1 MVLLI
6 LLVKPDYM
14 KQDFSENEY
23 KAFVTEVKAKVYQLQ
38 HEALRRVNKS
48 LVTLYW
54 EIGKSIA
61 EKQEKHGWGKSV
73 VANLSKDLQNEF
85 TGVNG
90 FSVQNLWYMRKFYKR
105 YTILQQAAGEI
116 SWTHNMVIMDK
127 CKSLKESEFY
137 IAMARKYGWTRNV
150 LIHQIEGKSY
160 EQYLL
165 GQTNF
170 DKTLPEKYRNQAKLA
185 VKDEY
190 NLEFLELTEKHNEKE
205 LELAIMRNIR
215 HFLSEMG
222 GDFAFIGN
230 QFKLE
235 VGSENFYIDI
245 LLFHRRL
252 KALVALEL
260 KTGSF
265 KPEYAG
271 KMSFYLTVLNEKV
284 KTEDEIASI
293 GIIVCK
299 DKDRTIVEYALK
311 DTSHPVGVASY
322 RVTSVLPQAL
332 KEYLPSAEVIT
343 GSVSHILDLLV
354 K

>member
-1 MVLLI
+1 MNTS
-6 LLVKPDYM
+6 
-14 KQDFSENEY
+14 FSENEY

-48 LVTLYW
+48 LVNLYW
-54 EIGKSIA
+54 EIGKSIVD
-61 EKQEKHGWGKSV
+61 KQEKHGWGKSV

-85 TGVNG
+85 PGVNG
-90 FSVQNLWYMRKFYKR
+90 FSMQNLWYMRKFYR
-105 YTILQQAAGEI
+105 QFPILQTASGEI
-116 SWTHNMVIMDK
+116 SWSHNVAILDK
-127 CKSLKESEFY
+127 CKTLEESLFY
-137 IAMARKYGWTRNV
+137 MEMAKKYGWTKNV
-150 LIHQIEGKSY
+150 LVHQIEGKSY
-160 EQYLL
+160 QQYLL

-170 DKTLPEKYRNQAKLA
+170 DKALPEKYKNQAKLA

-260 KTGSF
+260 KTGTF

-284 KTEDEIASI
+284 KTEEEVASI
-293 GIIVCK
+293 GIIICK

-311 DTSHPVGVASY
+311 DTSHPMGVASY

-332 KEYLPSAEVIT
+332 QAYLPSAEVIT
-343 GSVSHILDLLV
+343 GSVAHILDVLA